1 MSKFPIVYSTSCKL
15 VPSVK
20 VSVAQLEV
28 KVISKSSVN
37 EFRALMDL
45 GSVNVTL
52 MLTVTICKGELSESK
67 SDSEYSI
74 DRAPV
79 DVSKA
84 DTQFSDVASE

>member
-1 MSKFPIVYSTSCKL
+1 MSWLLF

-45 GSVNVTL
+45 GSDNMTL
-52 MLTVTICKGELSESK
+52 MLTVKTCSGELSESK
-67 SDSEYSI
+67 SDSE
-74 DRAPV
+74 
-79 DVSKA
+79 
-84 DTQFSDVASE
+84 